1 MFHTTGDPFAAMRN
15 VKVTLAVGVV
25 LLVAVSAVA
34 LAASPPRVARVGVPA
49 GDANATLLGKDLG
62 DMAICQSG
70 EVLPAGVTG
79 IRIGM
84 WAFYGAKMHVRVYSG
99 SRILTE
105 GSRGPNWTS
114 DSVTVPVKPV
124 DHQTS
129 GVEVCIGIGPNSQ
142 PLALL
147 GVETPTRESAAA
159 TQGVSS
165 PTPAAA
171 ASSHKLL
178 GGKLG
183 IEYLAAD
190 RGSWWSRVL
199 SVAQHMGLGR
209 AYSGTWIALLVAA
222 LMAAVGVLAIR
233 LTLRGLP

>member
-1 MFHTTGDPFAAMRN
+1 MR
-15 VKVTLAVGVV
+15 KVAITLAVGVV
-25 LLVAVSAVA
+25 LLGAASAVA
-34 LAASPPRVARVGVPA
+34 LTRSPPRVARVGVPT
-49 GDANATLLGKDLG
+49 GDARDVPLGGKILG
-62 DMAICQSG
+62 DITICQPG
-70 EVLPAGVTG
+70 EALPAGVSG

-129 GVEVCIGIGPNSQ
+129 GVTVCIGVGPNNQ
-142 PLALL
+142 PLLLL
-147 GVETPTRESAAA
+147 GAETPPRESASA

-171 ASSHKLL
+171 AASHALL
-178 GGKLG
+178 GGKIG
-183 IEYLAAD
+183 VEYLTAGQ
-190 RGSWWSRVL
+190 GSWWSRV
-199 SVAQHMGLGR
+199 SSMVEHMGLGR
-209 AYSGTWIALLVAA
+209 SYSGAWIAFLLAA

-233 LTLRGLP
+233 LTLRELP